1 VRKPELRT
9 LELGEADPT
18 EALVET
24 VTAWVDKAGALQ
36 DVPGFDFERLRPGN
50 VVPGP
55 AIVWTP
61 ITTLVV
67 PPGQQARVDEY
78 RNLVMTAA

>member
-1 VRKPELRT
+1 MT
-9 LELGEADPT
+9 
-18 EALVET
+18 T
-24 VTAWVDKAGALQ
+24 VTAWVDKAGGLQ
-36 DVPGFDFERLRPGN
+36 DVPGYDFERLHPGH
-50 VVPGP
+50 VVTGPG
-55 AIVWTP
+55 IVWTP